1 MNESKTDRFRRVAE
15 ARVNKIIK
23 MIRLLGNCSGTG
35 VYEYTDTQ
43 AAYIFSALQSELDK
57 AKKRFRKP
65 SLGKHR
71 FSLTDTNEF
80 DDDRPLEPTIA
91 LALPDGS
98 YLRAVVY
105 EDDHFPAINIYWDHD
120 GGKASEL
127 LCFAEYNSERDE
139 GAQVC
144 IGTYVSKVI
153 KLTWSE
159 VAEMV
164 RTELRKII
172 GRDVFCVAKSD
183 DDTYWDI
190 SFPLERLPLSD
201 LHRIL
206 EALDATDSQ
215 RDLSLPPE
223 EDHADSV
230 SSLSMTVSQLLLR
243 RNLGYDCE
251 CLHLAEDSF
260 WILGVKDAPET
271 NDFIKI
277 GSQRFPLGELKSRQ
291 EVLDYLREN
300 GASHTALMDI
310 CEEYREKYQNE
321 LCWHYPTTDELH
333 LGTFLLLVKEGV
345 LSLPF
350 NEVDSVDYELFCLE
364 DACLCD
370 AASINMLI
378 ADWYRFDADL
388 RHAMEGM
395 RRYYEKKEGQNEV
408 QN

>member
-1 MNESKTDRFRRVAE
+1 
-15 ARVNKIIK
+15 
-23 MIRLLGNCSGTG
+23 
-35 VYEYTDTQ
+35 
-43 AAYIFSALQSELDK
+43 
-57 AKKRFRKP
+57 
-65 SLGKHR
+65 
-71 FSLTDTNEF
+71 
-80 DDDRPLEPTIA
+80 
-91 LALPDGS
+91 
-98 YLRAVVY
+98 
-105 EDDHFPAINIYWDHD
+105 
-120 GGKASEL
+120 
-127 LCFAEYNSERDE
+127 
-139 GAQVC
+139 
-144 IGTYVSKVI
+144 
-153 KLTWSE
+153 
-159 VAEMV
+159 MV

-243 RNLGYDCE
+243 RNLGYDWE

-260 WILGVKDAPET
+260 WILGVKDTSET

-277 GSQRFPLGELKSRQ
+277 GSQRFTLGELKSRQ

-370 AASINMLI
+370 AASINLLI
-378 ADWYRFDADL
+378 ADWYCFDSDL

-395 RRYYEKKEGQNEV
+395 RRYYEKKEAVRSENKAV
-408 QN
+408 SDRP

>member
-1 MNESKTDRFRRVAE
+1 MS
-15 ARVNKIIK
+15 
-23 MIRLLGNCSGTG
+23 
-35 VYEYTDTQ
+35 
-43 AAYIFSALQSELDK
+43 
-57 AKKRFRKP
+57 
-65 SLGKHR
+65 
-71 FSLTDTNEF
+71 
-80 DDDRPLEPTIA
+80 
-91 LALPDGS
+91 
-98 YLRAVVY
+98 
-105 EDDHFPAINIYWDHD
+105 
-120 GGKASEL
+120 
-127 LCFAEYNSERDE
+127 
-139 GAQVC
+139 
-144 IGTYVSKVI
+144 SKVI

-243 RNLGYDCE
+243 RNLGYDWE

-310 CEEYREKYQNE
+310 CEQYREKYQNE

-370 AASINMLI
+370 AASIDLLI
-378 ADWYRFDADL
+378 ADWYCFDADL

-395 RRYYEKKEGQNEV
+395 RRYYEKKEGQNEA